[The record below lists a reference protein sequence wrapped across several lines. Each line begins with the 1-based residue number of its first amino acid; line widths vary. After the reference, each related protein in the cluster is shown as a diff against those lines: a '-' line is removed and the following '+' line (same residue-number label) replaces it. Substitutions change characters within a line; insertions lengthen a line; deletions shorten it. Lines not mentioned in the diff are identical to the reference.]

1 MTDVAKACA
10 AGSGRQLTGARL
22 IAAAMLVA
30 GAAPAMAAAIG
41 VEASTDLRRRGL
53 SWSGGKP
60 AIEGWLSIPISGGLS
75 VEAGAAS
82 LGGSP
87 RHAGADLLTEAALR
101 YAVPLAG
108 LTLWGEVQGL
118 GFIGAAGQSFAQL
131 RTGAAYGL
139 GPVQLSV
146 QATFAPPQAAI
157 GGSNVYVSGRAMAG
171 IPGTPVSLGAGIGR
185 SSGSDDGSGRAQRL
199 RPGGNYTDVR
209 FDADYV
215 LGPVTLGASITATSI
230 DADSADDGG
239 FAALLRAAISF

>member
-1 MTDVAKACA
+1 VTLV
-10 AGSGRQLTGARL
+10 RLTAARL
-22 IAAAMLVA
+22 IAAVMVSA
-30 GAAPAMAAAIG
+30 GAAPATAAAIG
-41 VEASTDLRRRGL
+41 VEATTDLRRRGL
-53 SWSGGKP
+53 SWSDGNP
-60 AIEGWLSIPISGGLS
+60 AIEGWVSIPVAGGLS

-82 LGGSP
+82 LRDSP
-87 RHAGADLLTEAALR
+87 RHAGADLLTEVALR
-101 YAVPLAG
+101 YSLPVSG

-146 QATFAPPQAAI
+146 QAAFAPPQAAI
-157 GGSNVYVSGRAMAG
+157 GGSNLYVSGRAIAG

-185 SSGSDDGSGRAQRL
+185 SSGSDDGSGRAERL

-215 LGPVTLGASITATSI
+215 LGPVTLGASVTATSI
-230 DADSADDGG
+230 DADTAGDGG
-239 FAALLRAAISF
+239 LAALLRAAISF